1 LGCNNVLEVNVA
13 PKVNITASVNELT
26 QKEFSRIGGTSELK
40 NVTINDF
47 RKFVLTVD
55 IKNLEIVEKIL

>member
-1 LGCNNVLEVNVA
+1 MGCNNVLEVNVA